1 MAKEKKVT
9 EMSYEEAIQAL
20 EATITALEA
29 ESKTL
34 EESLALY
41 ERGQELARY
50 CAGLL
55 QNAELK
61 IRTLTYNEEEKQ
73 DTNQ

>member
-1 MAKEKKVT
+1 MTKDKKVN
-9 EMSYEEAIQAL
+9 EMTYEEAIQTL
-20 EATITALEA
+20 EAIITALEA

-34 EESLALY
+34 EESLTLY

-50 CAGLL
+50 CADLL

-61 IRTLTYNEEEKQ
+61 IRTLTYNESE
-73 DTNQ
+73 